1 MTFLTWPSHT
11 YGTALYLQI
20 DGYSPNCMCQL
31 LSTYILRFAQIGFIA
46 CLLAS
51 PIPFLTGFDTNFFWL
66 LLGYTVTRTLDEV
79 SHILV
84 SEYLHKL
91 SAFDELPVWGKR
103 KKFNLVHQTIFFFC
117 ERVGSGDETK
127 LNPGCHFTCR
137 YIDHFVPIKNK
148 QTNKKKNILER
159 YKKNYTAAR
168 EVLHNNYR
176 SRDYIDLCHF
186 LVLEI
191 SPTSF
196 TRPFLARRHVHAG
209 YEIQFNSHWLL
220 GFFSFLLQHQMFLFF
235 LQHTV
240 VKVDL
245 LRQNRGTWKA
255 GPSHW
260 KLSPGHLASALP
272 LSYNN
277 RTAICQWQPAALT
290 ILHTGG
296 TEMPQLHAWQPPSE
310 LC

>member
-1 MTFLTWPSHT
+1 M
-11 YGTALYLQI
+11 
-20 DGYSPNCMCQL
+20 
-31 LSTYILRFAQIGFIA
+31 
-46 CLLAS
+46 
-51 PIPFLTGFDTNFFWL
+51 
-66 LLGYTVTRTLDEV
+66 LLGYTVTRTLDRV

-91 SAFDELPVWGKR
+91 SAFDELPVWRKH
-103 KKFNLVHQTIFFFC
+103 KKFNLVHQTIFFC

-148 QTNKKKNILER
+148 QTNIKNILER

-168 EVLHNNYR
+168 EVLHKNYR
-176 SRDYIDLCHF
+176 SRNHIDPYHF

-209 YEIQFNSHWLL
+209 YETQFNSHWLL
-220 GFFSFLLQHQMFLFF
+220 AFFLFSCNTKCSFSFCSIQWL
-235 LQHTV
+235 
-240 VKVDL
+240 KVDL
-245 LRQNRGTWKA
+245 LRQNRGMWKA

-277 RTAICQWQPAALT
+277 QTAICQWQLAALT
-290 ILHTGG
+290 ILYTGG